1 MMAGKGSRRRP
12 RDNRYCTREQYDE
25 NYERIYGKHPLR
37 NGEVQHENENGSVTT
52 IKLGKQ

>member
-37 NGEVQHENENGSVTT
+37 NGEVQHENENGSVTV

>member
-1 MMAGKGSRRRP
+1 MAGKGSKRRP
-12 RDNRYCTREQYDE
+12 RDNRYCTAAQWEASW
-25 NYERIYGKHPLR
+25 ERIFGKRPLR